1 MLLYRLIDMTA
12 KWTAR
17 VIEIYLCTAFDTHLL
32 RQYIN
37 VIVNNNV
44 SNAMAASSSSS
55 AMASSSMSSGGDE
68 AVGKAIGGAVVAFGS
83 AIAVMMV
90 MVFSFLGAAFM
101 IFPIITMHV
110 AIKKLAKATCRQDM
124 LAISIVA
131 IFALQPVAAIMFLA
145 IPDEA
150 YAAQ

>member
-1 MLLYRLIDMTA
+1 MKKAAKIVAIVSLVLDYMILIGLIA
-12 KWTAR
+12 FA
-17 VIEIYLCTAFDTHLL
+17 VYLFLN
-32 RQYIN
+32 IG

-44 SNAMAASSSSS
+44 SDALGASSSSS
-55 AMASSSMSSGGDE
+55 AMASSSMSSGDAE
-68 AVGKAIGGAVVAFGS
+68 AVGKAIGGAGVAFGS
-83 AIAVMMV
+83 AIAVMIA

-110 AIKKLAKATCRQDM
+110 AIRKLAKATCRHDM

>member
-1 MLLYRLIDMTA
+1 MKKAAKNVAIVSLVLDYMILIGLVAFALYLFLNID
-12 KWTAR
+12 
-17 VIEIYLCTAFDTHLL
+17 
-32 RQYIN
+32 

-44 SNAMAASSSSS
+44 SDAMGTSSSSS
-55 AMASSSMSSGGDE
+55 AMASSSMSSGDYE

-110 AIKKLAKATCRQDM
+110 AIRKLAKATCRQDM

>member
-1 MLLYRLIDMTA
+1 
-12 KWTAR
+12 
-17 VIEIYLCTAFDTHLL
+17 
-32 RQYIN
+32 
-37 VIVNNNV
+37 
-44 SNAMAASSSSS
+44 
-55 AMASSSMSSGGDE
+55 MASSSMSSGGDE

-110 AIKKLAKATCRQDM
+110 AIKKLAKATCRHDM

>member
-1 MLLYRLIDMTA
+1 MKKAAKIVAIVSLVLDYMILIGLIA
-12 KWTAR
+12 FA
-17 VIEIYLCTAFDTHLL
+17 VYLFLN
-32 RQYIN
+32 IG

-44 SNAMAASSSSS
+44 SDALGASSSSS
-55 AMASSSMSSGGDE
+55 AMASSSMSSGDAE

-83 AIAVMMV
+83 AIAVMIA

-110 AIKKLAKATCRQDM
+110 AIRKLAKATCRHDM

>member
-1 MLLYRLIDMTA
+1 MKKAAKIVAIVSLVLDYMILIGLIA
-12 KWTAR
+12 FA
-17 VIEIYLCTAFDTHLL
+17 VYLFLN
-32 RQYIN
+32 IG

-44 SNAMAASSSSS
+44 SDALGASSSSS
-55 AMASSSMSSGGDE
+55 AMASSSMSSGDAE

-90 MVFSFLGAAFM
+90 MVFSFLGAGFM
-101 IFPIITMHV
+101 IFPIIAMHV
-110 AIKKLAKATCRQDM
+110 AIRKLAKATCRHDM

-145 IPDEA
+145 TPDEA

>member
-1 MLLYRLIDMTA
+1 MKKAAKIVAIVSLVLDYMILIGLIAFALYLFLNID
-12 KWTAR
+12 
-17 VIEIYLCTAFDTHLL
+17 
-32 RQYIN
+32 

-55 AMASSSMSSGGDE
+55 AMASSSMSSDGTE

-145 IPDEA
+145 MPDEA

>member
-1 MLLYRLIDMTA
+1 
-12 KWTAR
+12 
-17 VIEIYLCTAFDTHLL
+17 
-32 RQYIN
+32 
-37 VIVNNNV
+37 
-44 SNAMAASSSSS
+44 
-55 AMASSSMSSGGDE
+55 MSSGGDE